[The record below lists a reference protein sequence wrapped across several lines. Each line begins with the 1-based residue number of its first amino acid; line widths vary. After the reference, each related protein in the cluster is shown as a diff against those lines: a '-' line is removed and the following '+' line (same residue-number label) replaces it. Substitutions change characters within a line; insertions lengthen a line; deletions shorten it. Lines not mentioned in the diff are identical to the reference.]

1 MFGLG
6 SKKEKKIA
14 LSGVKPTGR
23 PHIGNYFGAMKQFVE
38 LQETHTNYIFVA
50 NYHALIAVQDAKTL
64 AQDTRDVIIDYLAIG
79 IDPDKTT
86 LFIQSDIPEVTEL
99 AWIFNTLVTVP
110 YLQRAHAYKD
120 AVAKG
125 KEATVGL
132 FDYPVL
138 MAADILLPNA
148 DVVPVGA
155 DQKQHVEYARD
166 IAQKFNLA
174 FGDTFTIPE
183 PLILKEQGIVLGTDG
198 QKMSKSYNNT
208 IPLFA
213 TRDEITKAVMSIP
226 TDSAAVADPKDP
238 EKDFVF
244 QFHKLFAGDKLAEI
258 RAGYEK
264 GGLAYSESKKMLIE
278 EIDAFCAP
286 LREKREK
293 IAHDTKLVDR
303 VIAEGRDKIRPHAQQ
318 LMKQVRERIGIL

>member
-6 SKKEKKIA
+6 STKEKKIA

-38 LQETHTNYIFVA
+38 LQETHENYIFVA
-50 NYHALIAVQDAKTL
+50 NYHALIGVQDAQTL

-79 IDPDKTT
+79 IDPNKTT

-99 AWIFNTLVTVP
+99 TWIFNTLVTVP

-120 AVAKG
+120 ALAKG

-166 IAQKFNLA
+166 IAQKFNLT
-174 FGDTFTIPE
+174 FGETFTVPE

-213 TRDEITKAVMSIP
+213 TREEIIKAVMSIVTNSGGEFP
-226 TDSAAVADPKDP
+226 
-238 EKDFVF
+238 
-244 QFHKLFAGDKLAEI
+244 QNLFAIHTLFKPEAELKPF
-258 RAGYEK
+258 YEANMSSFK
-264 GGLAYSESKKMLIE
+264 TLKETLIE
-278 EIDAFCAP
+278 DLDAFIAP
-286 LREKREK
+286 LREKRAT
-293 IAHDTKLVDR
+293 IASDTKLVDR
-303 VIAEGRDKIRPHAQQ
+303 VISEGRDKIRPHAQEK
-318 LMKQVRERIGIL
+318 MKEVREKVGIL